1 MSEGNQDLI
10 LIRSIKSM
18 YFIKIHVTLRI
29 ILYFQIFLLPILDIF
44 FILDVIP
51 DMILIN
57 LYKPP

>member
-57 LYKPP
+57 L

>member
-18 YFIKIHVTLRI
+18 YFMKYMDLLKYSILSNISI
-29 ILYFQIFLLPILDIF
+29 IDSGYF

-57 LYKPP
+57 LYKHP